1 MTRGTRGERTPST
14 GSDLTRAEETAA
26 RLIVSRVEHERDL
39 VGIPRGACRRY
50 FGPTT
55 SLSPSPPSLPYEKRR
70 FEISR
75 VCPPAGH
82 RPTRDTSRLPPPA
95 SRLPPPALPPLLPV
109 RFTRTPR
116 ESESILET
124 PLTELLDGSRCKV
137 NRRFT
142 NSCLEDLEEGGGNLD
157 G

>member
-55 SLSPSPPSLPYEKRR
+55 SLSPSPPLPPSLTKSDVSKSLACVLQLAIGRH
-70 FEISR
+70 
-75 VCPPAGH
+75 V
-82 RPTRDTSRLPPPA
+82 TPPA
-95 SRLPPPALPPLLPV
+95 SRLPPSAPPPLLPV